1 MTLTMTKTRPP
12 ENTEDLQKYTKQ
24 YYTFAMQLTS
34 LQNGNDDE
42 KTAALVFEGEM
53 ETLFEGEIGICFFRS
68 ICCRFYQQGAC
79 IEQQGGFKWLKL
91 VKVLRKNQTCKWRES
106 K

>member
-1 MTLTMTKTRPP
+1 
-12 ENTEDLQKYTKQ
+12 
-24 YYTFAMQLTS
+24 MQLTS

-68 ICCRFYQQGAC
+68 ICCRFYQQWAC
-79 IEQQGGFKWLKL
+79 AEQQGGFKWLKL
-91 VKVLRKNQTCKWRES
+91 VKVLRKN
-106 K
+106 